1 MRYLLSSPAMDFRSK
16 YIVSDEYRFVY
27 FVVQKVA
34 CTSIKTAL
42 APLFDL
48 DTSRADARREDA
60 NPHFIIHR
68 IFQDSGY
75 QIGRDELLASPRYDD
90 YFKFAFVR
98 NPWDRLVSCYLDKIA
113 GTHKSGNIGFS
124 TFPEI
129 RKGMPFAEFVRAVHA
144 IPDTEAN
151 SHFRSQHVSLLDP
164 DGRLMPD
171 FVGHFEDLQKDF
183 AHVGREIGGPEIELP
198 HILRSERTPN
208 YSEFYNGDTA
218 ALVRERYERDTE
230 LFGYAF

>member
-1 MRYLLSSPAMDFRSK
+1 MDLRSK

-48 DTSRADARREDA
+48 DTSRAEALRRDA
-60 NPHFIIHR
+60 NPRFIIHR
-68 IFQDSGY
+68 IFRDSGY
-75 QIGRDELLASPRYDD
+75 QIGRDELLASARYDD

-98 NPWDRLVSCYLDKIA
+98 NPWDRLVSCYSDKIA
-113 GTHKSGNIGFS
+113 GARKSGNVGFS

-129 RKGMPFAEFVRAVHA
+129 RKGMPFDEFVRAIRA

-151 SHFRSQHVSLLDP
+151 SHFRSQYVSLLDP
-164 DGRLMPD
+164 DIRLMPD

-183 AHVGREIGGPEIELP
+183 AHVGREIGAPNIELP
-198 HILRSERTPN
+198 HILRSEREPD
-208 YSEFYNGDTA
+208 YREFYDGNTA
-218 ALVRERYERDTE
+218 DLAGERYEKDAG